1 MVLLGTLTIIKR
13 PPMNLTHRPAIRPLA
28 AALIVALSS
37 PAFAADE
44 VSADPVQLDR
54 VVVKGSRYLPAYQA
68 LDTRSATKT
77 DTQLVDVP
85 QSATIIT
92 EELMR
97 DQAMTGLPEV
107 LRYVPGAGVAQG
119 EGNRDTVVMRGNSST
134 ADFFVDGAR
143 DDVQYIRDI
152 YNIERVEALKGP
164 NALIFGRGGSGGVIN
179 RVTKQADGREG
190 GAVGIQIG
198 NWNRKRGTV
207 DWSTKM
213 GERAAFRINGM
224 VEDSESYRDGFELK
238 RHGINPV
245 LRFNLGQNTR
255 LDLSYEHFRDER
267 TADRGVPSLNGRPYK
282 TDPSTFFGS
291 PDLSPVEAR
300 VNAFDATLVH
310 VFGNGVEL
318 RNHFRWADYDKFY
331 QNVFTN
337 GLVTATDGSLQA
349 TLAAYNQQTNR
360 RNWFNQSD
368 FVFDF
373 ATGSVRHTLLAG
385 AEFGR
390 QDTDNLRMNGA
401 FQGSNRVPVSNP
413 IYTGNVVFTP
423 NRQNESQAD
432 IAAIYVQDQIA
443 FSDNWMAVV
452 GVRYDRF
459 NIDMTDLTTAAR
471 FSSRDSMWSPRAGLI
486 YKPRQDMSFYASYS
500 MTFQPRAG
508 EQLAS
513 LSSSTESLEPEKF
526 INKELGW
533 KWDMNNR
540 LSLTIAAYQLD
551 RQNVAVTD
559 PADITRMILV
569 DGQRARGVE
578 AGIAGRI
585 TERWQVMG
593 GYAWQTGEILA
604 TQSANA
610 PVGNRLA
617 QLPKHSASL
626 WNRFDL
632 TPKFGVGVGA
642 IYRGSFYASSDNTVT
657 VPGFT
662 RFDGALFWDV
672 NEQVQLQLNI
682 ENLLDKEY
690 YSSAHSNQNITPG
703 APRGAMLS
711 ARFSF

>member
-1 MVLLGTLTIIKR
+1 
-13 PPMNLTHRPAIRPLA
+13 MNHMLRPAIRPLVA
-28 AALIVALSS
+28 AVILALSA

-44 VSADPVQLDR
+44 VTADPAQLDR
-54 VVVKGSRYLPAYQA
+54 VIVKGSRYLPAYQA
-68 LDTRSATKT
+68 RDTRSATKT
-77 DTQLVDVP
+77 DTPLVDVP
-85 QSATIIT
+85 QSATIVT

-198 NWNRKRGTV
+198 NWNRKRGTL
-207 DWSTKM
+207 DWGTRL
-213 GERAAFRINGM
+213 GERAAFRINGV
-224 VEDSESYRDGFELK
+224 VEDSESYRDGFELQ

-245 LRFNLGQNTR
+245 FRVELGERTQ
-255 LDLSYEHFRDER
+255 LDLSFEHFRDER
-267 TADRGVPSLNGRPYK
+267 TADRGVPSLGGRPLK

-310 VFGNGVEL
+310 EFGNGVEL

-331 QNVFTN
+331 QNVFPT
-337 GLVTATDGSLQA
+337 GIVTATDGSLQA
-349 TLAAYNQQTNR
+349 TLSAYNQQTDR

-373 ATGSVRHTLLAG
+373 TTGSVRHTFLAG

-390 QDTDNLRMNGA
+390 QDTDNLRMNGS
-401 FQGSNRVPVSNP
+401 FTGSNRVPVSNP
-413 IYTGNVVFTP
+413 IYTGSVVFAP

-432 IAAIYVQDQIA
+432 IAAVYVQDQIA

-459 NIDMTDLTTAAR
+459 DIDMTDLTSNAR

-526 INKELGW
+526 VNKELGW
-533 KWDMNNR
+533 KWDLNDR
-540 LSLTIAAYQLD
+540 LSMNVAAYQLD
-551 RQNVAVTD
+551 RENVAVTD
-559 PADITRMILV
+559 PTDITRLILV
-569 DGQRARGVE
+569 DGQRTRGVE
-578 AGIAGRI
+578 IGVAGRI

-604 TQSANA
+604 TQSASA
-610 PVGNRLA
+610 PAGNRLA

-632 TPKFGVGVGA
+632 TPKFGIGVGA
-642 IYRGSFYASSDNTVT
+642 IYRGSFYASTDNTVT

-672 NEQVQLQLNI
+672 SEQVQLQLNI

-711 ARFSF
+711 ARFTF